1 MVMNKITILDFLRS
15 HKDEMHEKFGLIKIG
30 LFGSYVRG
38 EQREDSDI
46 DLAVEIESSNKF
58 RSFFGLKAYLENG
71 LQKRIDLGIEG
82 SLKPVVH
89 EYVEKEIVYA

>member
-1 MVMNKITILDFLRS
+1 MTKITILDFLRS

-46 DLAVEIESSNKF
+46 ENEIE
-58 RSFFGLKAYLENG
+58 
-71 LQKRIDLGIEG
+71 
-82 SLKPVVH
+82 
-89 EYVEKEIVYA
+89 YA

>member
-1 MVMNKITILDFLRS
+1 MNKTTILDFLRS

-46 DLAVEIESSNKF
+46 DLAVEITSRNKF
-58 RSFFGLKAYLENG
+58 RSFFGLKAYLEEG
-71 LQKRIDLGIEG
+71 LQKKVDLGIEG
-82 SLKPVVH
+82 SIKPIVH
-89 EYVEKEIVYA
+89 DYIEKEIEYA

>member
-1 MVMNKITILDFLRS
+1 MSMTKITILDFLRS
-15 HKDEMHEKFGLIKIG
+15 HKDEMHEKFGLVKIG

-58 RSFFGLKAYLENG
+58 RSFFGLKAYLEDG
-71 LQKRIDLGIEG
+71 LQKKIDMGIE
-82 SLKPVVH
+82 SSIKPIVH
-89 EYVEKEIVYA
+89 KYIEKEIEYA

>member
-71 LQKRIDLGIEG
+71 LQKKIDLGIEG